1 MRRIWAL
8 ADKDLLQTRRDK
20 LAAVFT
26 LIMPLAFTLFLGLLF
41 GGEDGATP
49 VAVANQDK
57 GGEAAT
63 ELVQGLKKSP
73 VVEVETMGAGKL
85 EEQVDEQRVAAGLI
99 IPAGYSEAVAAGE
112 AATLTFVRDA
122 GSSAAQTVEN
132 EVRTIAAGQVVED
145 RAATAAADAVAGA
158 FGARSAEQLKSEADR
173 YVQDS
178 LSAPA
183 LTVKTVASGSTEGEV
198 PSGFDLTSTGMIVN
212 FVLFSTMTAG
222 IALIMERRSGTLQ
235 RLMTTRAT
243 RWELIA
249 GKVLGM
255 FVLTFVQQV
264 LLIGVGALAFGVDYF
279 NDPLALLMVMVGL
292 SALVSCLGLL
302 LATLFGS
309 EQALVAASV
318 LISMAW
324 AAMSGGWFPL
334 EITGPTFSA
343 IGHALPT
350 AWILDA
356 MRGIILKD
364 YGIADVLPAV
374 GNAFAWAAGLFLIG
388 VWRFRTVEK

>member
-1 MRRIWAL
+1 MRRVWAL

-20 LAAVFT
+20 LAALFI
-26 LIMPLAFTLFLGLLF
+26 LIMPLAFTLFLGLIF
-41 GGEDGATP
+41 GGEDGVTP
-49 VAVANQDK
+49 MAVANQDR

-63 ELVQGLKKSP
+63 ELVEGLRKSP
-73 VVEVETMGAGKL
+73 VVAVERVSAARL

-99 IPAGYSEAVAAGE
+99 IPAGYSEAVAAGKP
-112 AATLTFVRDA
+112 ATLMLVRDA

-132 EVRTIAAGQVVED
+132 EIRTIAAGRAVEE
-145 RAATAAADAVAGA
+145 RAASAAADAVAAAYGIRD
-158 FGARSAEQLKSEADR
+158 GGRLKADADIAVR
-173 YVQDS
+173 DS
-178 LSAPA
+178 LDAPA
-183 LTVKTVASGSTEGEV
+183 FTVRAVSSGTAEGEV

-243 RWELIA
+243 RGELIG

-255 FVLTFVQQV
+255 FILTFVQQV
-264 LLIGVGALAFGVDYF
+264 LLIGIGALAFGVDYF
-279 NDPLALLMVMVGL
+279 NDPAALLLVMIGL
-292 SALVSCLGLL
+292 SVLVSCLGLL

-356 MRGIILKD
+356 LRGIILKG
-364 YGIADVLPAV
+364 YGVAQVLPAV
-374 GNAFAWAAGLFLIG
+374 GYAFAWAAGFFLLG
-388 VWRFRTVEK
+388 VWRFRTAEK